1 MSSRAARLT
10 LTAVAAL
17 FAAAVAAPAQ
27 AAALHAD
34 FNPRSITGPTI
45 HQGADG
51 AEHTLLCPPEENV
64 LGGGF
69 TVSAPAGRH
78 LDRQPGDVISSR
90 PDADATGWIVAVAK
104 SLEPAKG
111 HPRVPADLTVQIV
124 CTEGEVSPGA

>member
-1 MSSRAARLT
+1 MAPRAARLT
-10 LTAVAAL
+10 LAAVAAL

-45 HQGADG
+45 RQGADG
-51 AEHTLLCPPEENV
+51 ADHTLMCPPEENV

-69 TVSAPAGRH
+69 TVSAPAGRT
-78 LDRQPGDVISSR
+78 LDAKSSDLISSR
-90 PDADATGWIVAVAK
+90 PDADATGWIVAVRK
-104 SLEPAKG
+104 SVKPTDG
-111 HPRVPADLTVQIV
+111 HARVAADLTVQIV

>member
-1 MSSRAARLT
+1 MARAVRLT

-45 HQGADG
+45 HQGANG
-51 AEHTLLCPPEENV
+51 AERTLMCPPEENV

-69 TVSAPAGRH
+69 TVSAPAGHR
-78 LDRQPGDVISSR
+78 LSGMPGDVISSR
-90 PDADATGWIVAVAK
+90 PDADATGWIVAVGK
-104 SLEPAKG
+104 SLEPING
-111 HPRVPADLTVQIV
+111 HAAAAADLTVQIV